1 MSQTETN
8 EELRVAVRRWWWME
22 YKRPAKLYAYFVG
35 TFSLIVVSL
44 IALAV
49 RNDSEATFV
58 AGRLVPVQGMATVL
72 APVTGVVRWLDAD
85 DGKRV
90 VAGEAL
96 ALVAVQRTLPELG
109 DASLALELGL
119 RQKEDSIEL
128 ARDAFKEQLAVQAA
142 GLNEQMHAARAE
154 ARLIELE
161 IAARRE
167 QIRMA
172 GDVLARRRSSDAA
185 TTAGLVAAEQQEALL
200 LDYSVQLQSL
210 RRQQAA
216 TQRLIAQLKQA
227 ALELPGRRKANDA
240 TYAGHLAQLRLQQV
254 ENEAN
259 AALLVK
265 APVDGVVVAQMV
277 KPGQSVHLG
286 QPLLSV
292 LPGDGRL
299 QAELMVPGRAIGAM
313 APGDRVV
320 LRYQAFP
327 HQKFGMQRGT
337 IARISRTA
345 VDSEEA
351 SFGPGVPAVKEAF
364 YRVTVELANQAIV
377 AHGRLEP
384 LKPGMLLDAQL
395 SGEREP
401 LSDRLLQP
409 MYSFGGWLGGR

>member
-1 MSQTETN
+1 
-8 EELRVAVRRWWWME
+8 ME
-22 YKRPAKLYAYFVG
+22 YKRPAKLYTYFAG

-49 RNDSEATFV
+49 RNGSEATFV

-109 DASLALELGL
+109 DANLALELGL
-119 RQKEDSIEL
+119 QQKEDSIEL
-128 ARDAFKEQLAVQAA
+128 ARDAFKEQLAAQAA

-172 GDVLARRRSSDAA
+172 GDVLARRRSFDAA

-327 HQKFGMQRGT
+327 HHKFGMQRGT
-337 IARISRTA
+337 IAHISRTA

-351 SFGPGVPAVKEAF
+351 SFGPGAPAVKEAF

>member
-1 MSQTETN
+1 
-8 EELRVAVRRWWWME
+8 ME
-22 YKRPAKLYAYFVG
+22 YKRPAKLYAYFAG

-49 RNDSEATFV
+49 RNGSEATFV

-109 DASLALELGL
+109 DANLALELGL
-119 RQKEDSIEL
+119 QQKEDSIEL

-172 GDVLARRRSSDAA
+172 GDVLARRRSFDAA

-327 HQKFGMQRGT
+327 HHKFGMQRGT
-337 IARISRTA
+337 IAHISRTA

-351 SFGPGVPAVKEAF
+351 SFGPGAPAVKEAF

>member
-1 MSQTETN
+1 M
-8 EELRVAVRRWWWME
+8 
-22 YKRPAKLYAYFVG
+22 
-35 TFSLIVVSL
+35 

-49 RNDSEATFV
+49 RNGSEATFV

-109 DASLALELGL
+109 DANLALELGL
-119 RQKEDSIEL
+119 QQKEDSIEL

-172 GDVLARRRSSDAA
+172 GDVLARRRSFDAA

-327 HQKFGMQRGT
+327 HHKFGMQRGT
-337 IARISRTA
+337 IAHISRTA

-351 SFGPGVPAVKEAF
+351 SFGPGAPAVKEAF

-401 LSDRLLQP
+401 LSDHLLQP

>member
-22 YKRPAKLYAYFVG
+22 YKRPAKLYTYFAG

-49 RNDSEATFV
+49 RNGSEATFV

-109 DASLALELGL
+109 DANLALELGL
-119 RQKEDSIEL
+119 QQKEDSIEL
-128 ARDAFKEQLAVQAA
+128 ARDAFKEQLAAQAA

-172 GDVLARRRSSDAA
+172 GDVLARRRSFDAA

-327 HQKFGMQRGT
+327 HHKFGVQRGT
-337 IARISRTA
+337 IAHISRTA

-351 SFGPGVPAVKEAF
+351 SFGPGAPAVKEAF

>member
-1 MSQTETN
+1 M
-8 EELRVAVRRWWWME
+8 A
-22 YKRPAKLYAYFVG
+22 YARPAKLYAYFAG
-35 TFSLIVVSL
+35 TFSLVVVSL
-44 IALAV
+44 IVLAV
-49 RNDSEATFV
+49 RYGSEDAVV

-72 APVTGVVRWLDAD
+72 APVSGVVRWLDAD

-109 DASLALELGL
+109 DASLALEQGL
-119 RQKEDSIEL
+119 QQKEDSIEL
-128 ARDAFKEQLAVQAA
+128 ARDAFTEQLAVQAA
-142 GLNEQMHAARAE
+142 GLHEQMHAARAE
-154 ARLIELE
+154 ARQIDLE

-167 QIRMA
+167 QIHIA
-172 GDVLARRRSSDAA
+172 GDVLTRRRSIEAA
-185 TTAGLVAAEQQEALL
+185 TAAGLAAAEQQEALL
-200 LDYSVQLQSL
+200 LEYTVQLQSL

-216 TQRLIAQLKQA
+216 TQRLTAQLKQA
-227 ALELPGRRKANDA
+227 ARELPGRRKANDA
-240 TYAGHLAQLRLQQV
+240 TYAERLAQLRLQQV

-277 KPGQSVHLG
+277 KPGQSVHMG

-327 HQKFGMQRGT
+327 HQKFGVQRGT
-337 IARISRTA
+337 IAHISRTA

-351 SFGPGVPAVKEAF
+351 SFGTAVPAMKEAF
-364 YRVTVELANQAIV
+364 YRVTVELTSQAIV